1 MHSQDNNPFQAPG
14 SRVADPFPTAGD
26 FVPEGRKLTAAEA
39 VDWLR
44 EGWQLFL
51 QAPGQWI
58 LISVAFALIFMVLG
72 FIPILG
78 AAVNLLIPI
87 FAAGFMLGCKSLEEG
102 EGLRFGHLFAGFSNQ
117 VGSLVLVGAI
127 YLVGIIA
134 IVLLAVVIG
143 GVLGFGSAAF
153 GGGGRE
159 TAGLVGVLVGLLSA
173 ALIMPLAMAVWF
185 APALV
190 IFHQQSPMDAMKSS
204 FFACLKN
211 FLPFLVYGL
220 VFLVL
225 AILATLPVG
234 LGWLVLIPVT
244 QASIYAG
251 YKSLFTRG

>member
-1 MHSQDNNPFQAPG
+1 MHTQDNNPFQAPA
-14 SRVADPFPTAGD
+14 SRVADPFPAAGD
-26 FVPEGRKLTAAEA
+26 FVPEGRKLTSAEA

-51 QAPGQWI
+51 QAPGPWI
-58 LISVAFALIFMVLG
+58 LISVSFALILMVLG
-72 FIPILG
+72 VIPLVGIV
-78 AAVNLLIPI
+78 ANLLIPV
-87 FAAGFMLGCKSLEEG
+87 FAGGLMLGCKSLEEG
-102 EGLRFGHLFAGFSNQ
+102 DGLRFGHLFAGFSNQ
-117 VGSLVLVGAI
+117 AGSLVMVGVI
-127 YLVGIIA
+127 YLVGIVA

-143 GVLGFGSAAF
+143 GLLGFGSAFA
-153 GGGGRE
+153 GGGSE
-159 TAGLVGVLVGLLSA
+159 VAGLVGVLVGLLSA
-173 ALIMPLAMAVWF
+173 VLIMPLAMAVWF
-185 APALV
+185 APALI
-190 IFHQQSPMDAMKSS
+190 IFHQQSPLDAMKSS